1 MGVQAVSALL
11 AALLILAIGASVLL
25 RSRSDRVYTSFAAFT
40 FTISAWYLC
49 TFIGQTITST
59 VMLWLALWSAATIP
73 PIAIRFFRIFL
84 AQPSIGGPKRGPR
97 VTLAWTLL
105 AYAGLIVSAIYGPIG
120 RSGHKKLYIH
130 DDLLFLIPFGAYVFG
145 GLYRC
150 VYDLYIQYRATTKRV
165 ERTRVGYLALGG
177 FVATTLTL
185 THALPLLGIKWL
197 GVEWP
202 AVGNVL
208 GILYL
213 YFLSQ
218 TLFRYR
224 LIDLNEL
231 LGKMAVLGTL
241 VVLLWAVYGFLL
253 YWIGGD
259 QKGLYLLNAL
269 VASFVIMILF
279 EPVRSWLENGIN
291 RWLLRQR
298 TELRGRIDAVRRELP
313 GVVDVLDMV
322 QRITTAL
329 EESRRV
335 TDASV
340 YLLDADGAGFDR
352 AGYIGQ
358 APPDRL
364 DANTERPL
372 LDRVRGGYLDKD
384 QLVREA
390 DELAASSQTETKRV
404 PVIALS
410 NRLDELRA
418 GIVFPLLGSAETEQG
433 PWLLGLFCIRD
444 DRTENAFDADDVDS
458 FRQLAR
464 GAARVIESSQAYER
478 VKERDRLAALGEM
491 AAGLAHEIRN
501 PLGAIKGAAQLL
513 ITADGAPPPA
523 GSPTEATELLEIIVE
538 ETNRLNNVVTR
549 FLDYAR
555 SERPG
560 REGADKVDLNQVVR
574 KTVQLLHQ
582 DLHKSVEVR
591 VRIDEMLPSIAGDPE
606 SLMQVFLNLG
616 QNALQAMPD
625 GGSLEILTTRRR
637 RSRLGY
643 GQFAEVRFRDTGIGI
658 PRDRLKKLFIP
669 FYTTKQKGTGLGLAI
684 SHRIVNQHGGTIE
697 VRSTLGQGS
706 TFSVFLPAAE
716 PIPAGEVKDIT
727 ETGGLRPIKAI
738 DRADPTPAMAAS
750 TASVTGAEGIAD
762 MAAGVTTIGKQVE
775 SIPPGDSLADSFA
788 EIPVSH
794 RTSASADPAAPPA
807 TGEPAAIAPAPSTT
821 ADPAADEPGAVPPRA
836 SEAVT

>member
-1 MGVQAVSALL
+1 VENNAQAVSALL

-25 RSRSDRVYTSFAAFT
+25 RSRSDRMYTSFAAFS
-40 FTISAWYLC
+40 FTVSAWHLC
-49 TFIGQTITST
+49 TSISVATKSP
-59 VMLWLALWSAATIP
+59 VMHWLALWAAATIP
-73 PIAIRFFRIFL
+73 PTAIRFFRIFL

-97 VTLAWTLL
+97 VTLAWTML
-105 AYAGLIVSAIYGPIG
+105 AYAALVVSAIYKPGTAPI
-120 RSGHKKLYIH
+120 HDKLY
-130 DDLLFLIPFGAYVFG
+130 FQVPFVVYVFG

-150 VYDLYIQYRATTKRV
+150 VLDLYIQYRATAKRV

-177 FVATTLTL
+177 FVAVTLTL
-185 THALPLLGIKWL
+185 TGTLRL
-197 GVEWP
+197 GVTWL

-231 LGKMAVLGTL
+231 VGKMAVLGSL
-241 VVLLWAVYGFLL
+241 VMLLWAVNSFLL
-253 YWIGGD
+253 YWVGNGSAGNPGASGKD
-259 QKGLYLLNAL
+259 FYLLNAL
-269 VASFVIMILF
+269 VASFVILILF
-279 EPVRSWLENGIN
+279 EPVRSWLETGIN

-298 TELRGRIDAVRRELP
+298 TLLRGRLDVVRRELP
-313 GVVDVLDMV
+313 GVVDVADMV

-352 AGYIGQ
+352 AGFIGR
-358 APPDRL
+358 APPERL
-364 DANTERPL
+364 DASAERLL

-384 QLVREA
+384 QLAHELE
-390 DELAASSQTETKRV
+390 DLAATTQPEARRV
-404 PVIALS
+404 PVLALQT
-410 NRLDELRA
+410 RLDELHA
-418 GIVFPLLGSAETEQG
+418 GVIFPLLGSAETEQG
-433 PWLLGLFCIRD
+433 PWLLGLLCVRD
-444 DRTENAFDADDVDS
+444 DRTESAFDPDDLDT
-458 FRQLAR
+458 FRQLAA

-513 ITADGAPPPA
+513 ITDGVAGDAPA
-523 GSPTEATELLEIIVE
+523 AVSSTTEMVELLDIIVE
-538 ETNRLNNVVTR
+538 EANRLNNVVTR

-555 SERPG
+555 AERPG
-560 REGADKVDLNQVVR
+560 REGAGKVDLNQVVR
-574 KTVQLLHQ
+574 KTVQLLQ
-582 DLHKSVEVR
+582 QELPRSIELR
-591 VRIDEMLPSIAGDPE
+591 VRIDEMLPPIAGDPE

-616 QNALQAMPD
+616 QNALHAMPD
-625 GGSLEILTTRRR
+625 GGTLEILTTRRR

-716 PIPAGEVKDIT
+716 PVATSEVSDIT
-727 ETGGLRPIKAI
+727 ETGGLRPIKPA
-738 DRADPTPAMAAS
+738 DRSDAPPPAAAEPS
-750 TASVTGAEGIAD
+750 AVATV
-762 MAAGVTTIGKQVE
+762 GKQVE
-775 SIPPGDSLADSFA
+775 SIPPGDSVAGAPAIA
-788 EIPVSH
+788 EH
-794 RTSASADPAAPPA
+794 DAAPL
-807 TGEPAAIAPAPSTT
+807 APA
-821 ADPAADEPGAVPPRA
+821 A
-836 SEAVT
+836 SEAAS

>member
-1 MGVQAVSALL
+1 MDVQAVSALL

-25 RSRSDRVYTSFAAFT
+25 RSRRDRMYTSFATLT
-40 FTISAWYLC
+40 FTVSIWHLC
-49 TFIGQTITST
+49 TFIDATTESP
-59 VMLWLALWSAATIP
+59 VMRWLALWAAATIP
-73 PIAIRFFRIFL
+73 VTAIRFFRIFL

-97 VTLAWTLL
+97 VTIAWTLL
-105 AYAGLIVSAIYGPIG
+105 AYAGLVYSAIAQPIHE
-120 RSGHKKLYIH
+120 SVY
-130 DDLLFLIPFGAYVFG
+130 FLIPFGTYVFG

-150 VYDLYIQYRATTKRV
+150 VWDMWMMYRASTKRV
-165 ERTRVGYLALGG
+165 ERTRVGYLTLGG

-185 THALPLLGIKWL
+185 TDVLPRF
-197 GVEWP
+197 GVAWP

-218 TLFRYR
+218 TLFRNR

-253 YWIGGD
+253 YWIGGG

-269 VASFVIMILF
+269 VASFVILILF
-279 EPVRSWLENGIN
+279 EPVRNWLENGIN

-298 TELRGRIDAVRRELP
+298 TELRGRLETVRRELP
-313 GVVDVLDMV
+313 GVVDVQDMTE
-322 QRITTAL
+322 RIMTAL

-335 TDASV
+335 TEAAV
-340 YLLDADGAGFDR
+340 YLLDSDGAGFDR
-352 AGYIGQ
+352 AGVIGQ
-358 APPDRL
+358 VAPERL
-364 DANTERPL
+364 DANAERGL
-372 LDRVRGGYLDKD
+372 LDRIRGGYVERD
-384 QLVREA
+384 QLSREI
-390 DELAASSQTETKRV
+390 DELGGTPDAEAKRA
-404 PVIALS
+404 PLIALRS
-410 NRLDELRA
+410 RLLELGA
-418 GIVFPLLGSAETEQG
+418 DLVFPLLGSAETEQG
-433 PWLLGLFCIRD
+433 PWLLGLFCLRD
-444 DRTENAFDADDVDS
+444 DRTESAFDADDIDV
-458 FRQLAR
+458 FRQLAI

-513 ITADGAPPPA
+513 ITSEGGHRSAASTAD
-523 GSPTEATELLEIIVE
+523 TREFLEIIVE
-538 ETNRLNNVVTR
+538 EANRLNNVVTR

-555 SERPG
+555 AERPG

-574 KTVQLLHQ
+574 KTEQLLRQ
-582 DLHKSVEVR
+582 EPQIKNVELR
-591 VRIDEMLPSIAGDPE
+591 VRLDEQLPEIAGDPE

-616 QNALQAMPD
+616 QNAMQAMPD
-625 GGSLEILTTRRR
+625 GGTLEILSTRRR

-684 SHRIVNQHGGTIE
+684 SHRIINQHGGTIE
-697 VRSTLGQGS
+697 VRSTIGQGS

-716 PIPAGEVKDIT
+716 PVPANKVEDIT
-727 ETGGLRPIKAI
+727 ETGRLETLSASRGDA
-738 DRADPTPAMAAS
+738 TPLPAPLAGAVATTGTMDESAS
-750 TASVTGAEGIAD
+750 R
-762 MAAGVTTIGKQVE
+762 VE
-775 SIPPGDSLADSFA
+775 TIPPEDSA
-788 EIPVSH
+788 VM
-794 RTSASADPAAPPA
+794 
-807 TGEPAAIAPAPSTT
+807 AIAPPSSIESS
-821 ADPAADEPGAVPPRA
+821 DG
-836 SEAVT
+836 

>member
-1 MGVQAVSALL
+1 VAVKDVHAVSALL

-25 RSRSDRVYTSFAAFT
+25 RSRSDRMYTSFAAFA
-40 FTISAWYLC
+40 FTVSAWHLC
-49 TFIGQTITST
+49 TFIDMTTDSP
-59 VMLWLALWSAATIP
+59 VMQWLALWSAATIP
-73 PIAIRFFRIFL
+73 PTAIRFFRIFL

-97 VTLAWTLL
+97 VTLAWTVL
-105 AYAGLIVSAIYGPIG
+105 AYAVLVVDAIYRPA
-120 RSGHKKLYIH
+120 RPLHNEPY
-130 DDLLFLIPFGAYVFG
+130 FQIPFGIYVFG

-165 ERTRVGYLALGG
+165 ERNRVGYLALGG
-177 FVATTLTL
+177 FVATTLTM
-185 THALPLLGIKWL
+185 TDALPRLGL
-197 GVEWP
+197 TWP

-253 YWIGGD
+253 YWIGGG

-269 VASFVIMILF
+269 VASFVILILF

-313 GVVDVLDMV
+313 GVVDVPDMV

-340 YLLDADGAGFDR
+340 YLLDPDGAGFDR
-352 AGYIGQ
+352 AAHIGLT
-358 APPDRL
+358 PPERL
-364 DANTERPL
+364 DANAERPL
-372 LDRVRGGYLDKD
+372 LDRVRGSYLDRG
-384 QLVREA
+384 QLASEA
-390 DELAASSQTETKRV
+390 EELAAVSQSDGKRAATT
-404 PVIALS
+404 ALLA
-410 NRLDELRA
+410 RLDELHA
-418 GIVFPLLGSAETEQG
+418 DLVFPLLGSAETEQG
-433 PWLLGLFCIRD
+433 PWLLGLLCVRD
-444 DRTENAFDADDVDS
+444 DRTEHAFDADDLDA
-458 FRQLAR
+458 FRQLAN

-513 ITADGAPPPA
+513 ITADGGTHTAA
-523 GSPTEATELLEIIVE
+523 GSATETAELLEIIVE
-538 ETNRLNNVVTR
+538 EANRLNNVVTR

-555 SERPG
+555 AERPG
-560 REGADKVDLNQVVR
+560 GEGADKVDLNQVVR
-574 KTVQLLHQ
+574 KTVQLLQQ
-582 DLHKSVEVR
+582 DLPRSVELR
-591 VRIDEMLPSIAGDPE
+591 VRIDEMLPPIAGDPE
-606 SLMQVFLNLG
+606 SLVQVFLNLG

-625 GGSLEILTTRRR
+625 GGTLEILTTRRR

-658 PRDRLKKLFIP
+658 PRDKLKKLFIP
-669 FYTTKQKGTGLGLAI
+669 FYTTRQKGTGLGLAI
-684 SHRIVNQHGGTIE
+684 SHRIINQHGGTIE

-716 PIPAGEVKDIT
+716 PVPASDVKDIT
-727 ETGGLRPIKAI
+727 ETGGLRPI
-738 DRADPTPAMAAS
+738 RAGERGDATPP
-750 TASVTGAEGIAD
+750 SVTGAS
-762 MAAGVTTIGKQVE
+762 AAPAGPAASAGPAAVATVGNHVE
-775 SIPPGDSLADSFA
+775 SIPPADSLADGRPPESSDTA
-788 EIPVSH
+788 LATPSSPE
-794 RTSASADPAAPPA
+794 ASTP
-807 TGEPAAIAPAPSTT
+807 EKAPS
-821 ADPAADEPGAVPPRA
+821 AASG
-836 SEAVT
+836 S

>member
-1 MGVQAVSALL
+1 VDVQAVSALL

-25 RSRSDRVYTSFAAFT
+25 RSRSDRMYTSFAAFT
-40 FTISAWYLC
+40 FTVSVWHLC
-49 TFIGQTITST
+49 TFIDAATNSP
-59 VMLWLALWSAATIP
+59 VMRWLALWSAATIP
-73 PIAIRFFRIFL
+73 PTAVRFFRIFL

-105 AYAGLIVSAIYGPIG
+105 AYAGLIVSAIYKP
-120 RSGHKKLYIH
+120 IH
-130 DDLLFLIPFGAYVFG
+130 DKAFFLVPFGVYVFG

-185 THALPLLGIKWL
+185 TDALPRL
-197 GVEWP
+197 GVAWP

-253 YWIGGD
+253 YWIGGG

-269 VASFVIMILF
+269 VASFVILILF

-313 GVVDVLDMV
+313 GVVDVPDMV

-340 YLLDADGAGFDR
+340 YLLDPDGAGFDR
-352 AGYIGQ
+352 AGHIGQ
-358 APPDRL
+358 APPERL
-364 DANTERPL
+364 DANAERPL
-372 LDRVRGGYLDKD
+372 LDRVRGGYIDHD

-390 DELAASSQTETKRV
+390 DELAAAPQSEAKRV
-404 PVIALS
+404 PVIALQA
-410 NRLDELRA
+410 RLDELRA
-418 GIVFPLLGSAETEQG
+418 GVIFPLLGSAETEQG
-433 PWLLGLFCIRD
+433 PWLLGLFCVRD
-444 DRTENAFDADDVDS
+444 DRTESAFDADDLDT
-458 FRQLAR
+458 FRQLAI

-513 ITADGAPPPA
+513 ITADAADAAAPPA
-523 GSPTEATELLEIIVE
+523 TGSATETAELLEIIVE
-538 ETNRLNNVVTR
+538 EANRLNNVVTR

-574 KTVQLLHQ
+574 KTIQLLQQ
-582 DLHKSVEVR
+582 DLQRSVDLR

-625 GGSLEILTTRRR
+625 GGTLEILTTRRR

-658 PRDRLKKLFIP
+658 PRDKLKKLFIP

-684 SHRIVNQHGGTIE
+684 SHRIINQHGGTIE

-716 PIPAGEVKDIT
+716 PIPAGDIKDIT
-727 ETGGLRPIKAI
+727 ETGGLRPIKAVERG
-738 DRADPTPAMAAS
+738 DATPSS
-750 TASVTGAEGIAD
+750 TA
-762 MAAGVTTIGKQVE
+762 AAVATSGKQIE
-775 SIPPGDSLADSFA
+775 SIPPGDS
-788 EIPVSH
+788 
-794 RTSASADPAAPPA
+794 ASDAPAIDPASRSGGDGAPP
-807 TGEPAAIAPAPSTT
+807 GV
-821 ADPAADEPGAVPPRA
+821 DLPAADPPSAADSPPAALVAGDVAR
-836 SEAVT
+836 